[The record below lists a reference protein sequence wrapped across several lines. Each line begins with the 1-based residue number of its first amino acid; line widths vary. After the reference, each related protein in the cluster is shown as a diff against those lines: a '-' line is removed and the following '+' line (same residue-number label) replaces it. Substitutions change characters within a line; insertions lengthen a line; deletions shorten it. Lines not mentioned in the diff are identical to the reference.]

1 MRLFFDTNVLVSAL
15 TTRGLCAELFAAG
28 LLSHDLATC
37 HAVLHELE
45 RILADKFRL
54 PAPVVA
60 GYLALLQERAE
71 LVESQTTLPESPDPD
86 DAPILACA
94 LAGRA
99 DLFVTGDKALLDM
112 NTLEAMPI
120 VSPRECWERLRNFS
134 RPRGHKGVPI
144 LPG

>member
-1 MRLFFDTNVLVSAL
+1 MKLFFDTNVLVSAL

-28 LLSHDLATC
+28 LSSHEPVIC
-37 HAVLHELE
+37 RAVLHELE
-45 RILADKFRL
+45 RILADKFKL

-71 LVESQTTLPESPDPD
+71 LAESQAAAPNCPDPD

-94 LAGRA
+94 LAAQA

-112 NTLEAMPI
+112 KTLEEMPI
-120 VSPRECWERLRNFS
+120 VSPRECWERLNKIS
-134 RPRGHKGVPI
+134 
-144 LPG
+144 